1 MFDRLKSFMDRG
13 TKTEAPAEPERRF
26 VMPQGKAQP
35 AASKPA
41 AASSMPRFKGARST
55 DTSNTRDI
63 QSRLRM
69 AFGASQPVSDA
80 RFFAGRQDTL
90 ARIISALEGEGA
102 HAVIYGERGI
112 GKTSLM
118 HILADTA
125 RAARYLVV
133 YDSCGADTRF
143 DTIFRSILSRIPLIY
158 HKDTPPNSS
167 AAEKGSTFESLLG
180 QGPVTA
186 REASDL
192 LTGVTG
198 TRLLIILDEYDR
210 VEDANFRR
218 QTAELIKNLSD
229 RMAAVH
235 VIIAG
240 VAEDLDGLIDY
251 IPSIRRNIAAIEV
264 PAMTTAEVE
273 EILRIGSETSGLSFQ
288 AGSAERIAIYA
299 GGSPYVARLIC
310 LYAASIA
317 NSERQTNIE
326 LSHIN
331 RGADR
336 VVQEWHERMPSAIKR
351 RLEHP
356 RSPAQDDLLLAAAI
370 ASDVNHS
377 RFTLN
382 DIREALVDA
391 GITAPADLQLQIEE
405 MDLVKCTEA
414 SDPALY
420 SLIDPGL
427 GAYLR
432 LRVRLSQAGAV
443 PDAKIS
449 KVYAAR

>member
-1 MFDRLKSFMDRG
+1 MFDRFKSLIDRSG
-13 TKTEAPAEPERRF
+13 KRDAAAETERRF
-26 VMPQGKAQP
+26 IMPHGK
-35 AASKPA
+35 
-41 AASSMPRFKGARST
+41 SSAEDGRATSPSLPRFKGTRST
-55 DTSNTRDI
+55 DGPNTRDF
-63 QSRLRM
+63 QARLRM

-80 RFFAGRQDTL
+80 RYFAGRQETL

-118 HILADTA
+118 HVLADTA

-158 HKDTPPNSS
+158 HKDTPPNSA
-167 AAEKGSTFESLLG
+167 AAEKGQSFESLLPS
-180 QGPVTA
+180 GPIGA
-186 REASDL
+186 RETSDL

-198 TRLLIILDEYDR
+198 TRLLVILDEYDR
-210 VEDANFRR
+210 VEDSNLRR

-229 RMAAVH
+229 RMASVH
-235 VIIAG
+235 ILIAG

-251 IPSIRRNIAAIEV
+251 IPSIRRNIAAIPV
-264 PAMTTAEVE
+264 PAMSTGEIE
-273 EILRIGSETSGLSFQ
+273 QILRIGSETSGLIFED
-288 AGSAERIAIYA
+288 GLAERIANFA

-310 LYAASIA
+310 LYSASIA
-317 NSERQTNIE
+317 NADRQTTITAA
-326 LSHIN
+326 HVN
-331 RGADR
+331 RGAQR
-336 VVQEWHERMPSAIKR
+336 VVEEWHERMPSPIRR

-377 RFTLN
+377 RFTIA
-382 DIREALVDA
+382 DIRGALIAA
-391 GITAPADLQLQIEE
+391 GLQPPADLEKQIAQ
-405 MDLVKCTEA
+405 MDLVRCTEE

-432 LRVRLSQAGAV
+432 LRVRLQQAGAAPNKV
-443 PDAKIS
+443 S